1 MFFIIPGISWG
12 IIKDPV
18 DWYRKLTPP
27 CELIVFRAKKKTA
40 SVGYSRFP
48 SFSFSQFF
56 TFFPLSSYWLPAML
70 TFFWL
75 AFCYTL
81 LRAHQVMSSRNYL
94 ILMRLNEMKPMNGYH
109 EIGRS
114 RPYRCDI
121 IWHHNLKFFVE
132 KKKKIYIYL

>member
-12 IIKDPV
+12 IIKDLV

-27 CELIVFRAKKKTA
+27 CELIGFRAKKKTA

-56 TFFPLSSYWLPAML
+56 TFSSEFLL
-70 TFFWL
+70 TPSNVDLFWL
-75 AFCYTL
+75 VFCFTL

-94 ILMRLNEMKPMNGYH
+94 ILMRSNEMKPMNGYH
-109 EIGRS
+109 EIGIS

-121 IWHHNLKFFVE
+121 I
-132 KKKKIYIYL
+132 